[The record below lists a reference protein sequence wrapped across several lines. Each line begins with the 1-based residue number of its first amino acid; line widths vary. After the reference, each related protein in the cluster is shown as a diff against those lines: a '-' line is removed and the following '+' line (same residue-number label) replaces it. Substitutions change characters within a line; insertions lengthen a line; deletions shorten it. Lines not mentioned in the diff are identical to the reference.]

1 MKKAFIALFASCL
14 LLASQAQA
22 FSDADQY
29 NIDQMVNGGPVSI
42 RNAAKNLYHT
52 QETKTEVLDV
62 MAEVLLQNYHLND
75 RNGID
80 AMSWASKALGN
91 SGLGRYRS
99 TLEEV
104 AENGAHRK
112 LRKYAKKSLKQL
124 SDDGSAQYV
133 KGSVDLNKLREN
145 PKAAGSSKKA
155 ASKKTT
161 QKKAAAPAPAAAGK
175 AKPITEV
182 KVGMSMAQAYAIA
195 GQPTATTTYQ
205 TGKAWIPFNFK
216 GGDTA
221 RQAALYK
228 GQGRIVFSNESHY
241 SGNWRVL
248 EVLVNPNESGYP

>member
-1 MKKAFIALFASCL
+1 MQRLLTL
-14 LLASQAQA
+14 LLASTLLAAVPAQA
-22 FSDADQY
+22 FTEVEQY
-29 NIDQMVNGGPVSI
+29 SIDQMVNGGPTSI

-52 QETKTEVLDV
+52 QETNTKVLDV

-80 AMSWASKALGN
+80 AVAWACKALGN
-91 SGLGRYRS
+91 SGLSRYRS

-104 AENGAHRK
+104 AKNGAHRK
-112 LRKYAKKSLKQL
+112 TRKYAKKALKQL
-124 SDDGSAQYV
+124 NQDGSAQYA
-133 KGSVDLNKLREN
+133 KGSINLKKLRQN
-145 PKAAGSSKKA
+145 PKALASIKA
-155 ASKKTT
+155 APKK
-161 QKKAAAPAPAAAGK
+161 APAPAAKGK
-175 AKPITEV
+175 SKGITAV
-182 KVGMSMAQAYAIA
+182 KVGMSMAQAYSIA

-241 SGNWRVL
+241 SANWRVL
-248 EVLVNPNESGYP
+248 EILVNPNESGYP

>member
-1 MKKAFIALFASCL
+1 MQRLATLLIASILGF
-14 LLASQAQA
+14 QVQA
-22 FSDADQY
+22 FNDADQY
-29 NIDQMVNGGPVSI
+29 NISQMVNGGPTSI

-52 QETKTEVLDV
+52 QETNPAVLDV
-62 MAEVLLQNYHLND
+62 MAEVLLQNYHMND

-80 AMSWASKALGN
+80 AMAWACKALGN
-91 SGLGRYRS
+91 SGLGRYQS

-104 AENGAHRK
+104 AEQGAHRK

-124 SDDGSAQYV
+124 NKDGSAQYV
-133 KGSVDLNKLREN
+133 KGSVDLDKLREN
-145 PKAAGSSKKA
+145 PKAVTSKASSAKKA
-155 ASKKTT
+155 VAKAVAPVAS
-161 QKKAAAPAPAAAGK
+161 GK

-182 KVGMSMAQAYAIA
+182 KVGMGMAQAYAIA